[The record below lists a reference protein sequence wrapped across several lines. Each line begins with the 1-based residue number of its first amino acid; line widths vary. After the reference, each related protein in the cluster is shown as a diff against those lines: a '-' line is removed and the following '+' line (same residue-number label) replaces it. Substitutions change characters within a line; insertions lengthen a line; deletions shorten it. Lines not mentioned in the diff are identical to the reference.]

1 MTLLTFDGFEIY
13 TKMSIFNY
21 SFGFPPELQ
30 NPSGMAALHNNA
42 ICFLKYEID
51 LNTLAMIIAK
61 RQSAPCFQMQ
71 WENEIFGYT
80 LESQIFLEKYYLLEK
95 KAEEKK

>member
-1 MTLLTFDGFEIY
+1 VTLLTFAGFEIN
-13 TKMSIFNY
+13 TKMSILYF
-21 SFGFPPELQ
+21 SFSFPVELQ
-30 NPSGMAALHNNA
+30 NPSGMPALHNNT
-42 ICFLKYEID
+42 ISFLKYDID

-61 RQSAPCFQMQ
+61 RQSEPCFKMQ

-80 LESQIFLEKYYLLEK
+80 LESQVFLEKYYLLEK